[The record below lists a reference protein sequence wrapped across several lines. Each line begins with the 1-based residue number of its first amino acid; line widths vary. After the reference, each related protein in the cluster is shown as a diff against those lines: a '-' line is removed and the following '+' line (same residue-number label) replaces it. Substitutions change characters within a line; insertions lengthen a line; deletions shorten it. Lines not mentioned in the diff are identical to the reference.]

1 MKTMPAS
8 KAFGIAMFVLAT
20 IGLGFSTLIMYDKIQ
35 LMLDASFSPACTL
48 NEVISCTDVMQ
59 SDQASAFGFP
69 NPFLGMI
76 GFPVVMTLGVLI
88 ASGVTLPR
96 WIWYST
102 AAGLGLGVLFVHYL
116 AYAAI
121 YEIVALCPYCMVVW
135 SVMLPLVV
143 MTVAHII
150 SQGRKER
157 DGASAARV
165 VMPATVILVAWYL
178 GFVAVI
184 LEQFAF

>member
-8 KAFGIAMFVLAT
+8 RAFGIAMLVLAT

-59 SDQASAFGFP
+59 SDQASACGFP

-76 GFPVVMTLGVLI
+76 GCPVVMTLGVLI

-102 AAGLGLGVLFVHYL
+102 AVGLGLGVLFVHYL

-135 SVMLPLVV
+135 SVMLPLFV

-157 DGASAARV
+157 DGASAAGV
-165 VMPATVILVAWYL
+165 VMPATVILVAWYA